1 MMAEF
6 ESKHSNQILILESR
20 RDEKINENEKIRL
33 KKLKE
38 LMDRHEREMKEL
50 IWVYNEEKKKCK

>member
-1 MMAEF
+1 M
-6 ESKHSNQILILESR
+6 ESR